1 MAESAAA
8 PHPGWRFAHERLA
21 PLLADAEM
29 RLKDAPLRSGCAA
42 AALSEAEYAAWVQQ
56 QVTMI
61 RQLSLRLE
69 GSAKDINWA
78 ANQIER
84 PGDDTAVLATYC
96 GVMGRCF
103 AACAEWGEAVWATT
117 PPLSFAAS
125 FAELREIPAAIVA
138 QMRPYVEIMGDPK
151 PGQKGDCIINIDIQ
165 PLIDRA
171 ARLGNREVSRPVALS
186 GANQAVAWVFLVFF
200 ILVALYACA

>member
-1 MAESAAA
+1 MSELTAAS
-8 PHPGWRFAHERLA
+8 HPGWRFAHARLA
-21 PLLADAEM
+21 PLLAEAEM
-29 RLKDAPLRSGCAA
+29 RLKDAPLHSGRAA
-42 AALSEAEYAAWVQQ
+42 AALSEGEYAAWVQQ

-69 GSAKDINWA
+69 GAARDINAA
-78 ANQIER
+78 ANQIAH
-84 PGDDTAVLATYC
+84 PGDDTAMLATYC

-103 AACAEWGEAVWATT
+103 NACAEWGEAVWAIT
-117 PPLSFAAS
+117 PPLRFAAS

-151 PGQKGDCIINIDIQ
+151 LGSKGDHTINIDIQ

-171 ARLGNREVSRPVALS
+171 ARLGNRERSRTASLS
-186 GANQAVAWVFLVFF
+186 GADQAVVWVFLVFF